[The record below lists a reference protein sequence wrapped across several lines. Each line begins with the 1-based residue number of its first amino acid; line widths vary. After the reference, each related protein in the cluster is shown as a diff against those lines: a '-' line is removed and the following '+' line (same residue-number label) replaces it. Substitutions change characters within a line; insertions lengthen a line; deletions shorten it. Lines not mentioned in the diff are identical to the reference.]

1 MDLGVWLGSKTGVMA
16 YQAAVEGK
24 SEPSE
29 SDYRNVT
36 KGEEGVSQR
45 IALSP
50 VTSSEAVLVDVE
62 LRYSV
67 NGTDLC
73 FSEFAFKARNCQDLW
88 MEGAAPPD
96 YLLVSPPSVTARSRL
111 ISATRRGMSWRAW
124 AMKSRSAAGT
134 RTELAPR

>member
-50 VTSSEAVLVDVE
+50 VTSSETVLVDVE

-73 FSEFAFKARNCQDLW
+73 FSEFAFKAS
-88 MEGAAPPD
+88 D
-96 YLLVSPPSVTARSRL
+96 Y
-111 ISATRRGMSWRAW
+111 
-124 AMKSRSAAGT
+124 
-134 RTELAPR
+134 